1 MIIWHNKIMRVIQ
14 NKFFKQ
20 NLRKL
25 LGLILI
31 LEFFPPSHPVKTGS
45 GPFYLWSIFNYLPS
59 FPFFYDFFGVGLC
72 YFSTK
77 IASSTALHSCFCIV
91 IICQQMSPPLTISV
105 LISHF
110 PVRTTVWLKKKK
122 CQNFSPYTKPKITT
136 KFNHFDVCK

>member
-1 MIIWHNKIMRVIQ
+1 MNCTYYHHFAPLEQSLSQYFFRIIMVRIAFLFKNKNMIIWHNKIMRVIQ

-31 LEFFPPSHPVKTGS
+31 LEFVPPSHPVKTGS

-91 IICQQMSPPLTISV
+91 IIC
-105 LISHF
+105 
-110 PVRTTVWLKKKK
+110 
-122 CQNFSPYTKPKITT
+122 
-136 KFNHFDVCK
+136 

>member
-59 FPFFYDFFGVGLC
+59 FPFFYDFFSVGLC

-77 IASSTALHSCFCIV
+77 IASSTALHIVHNTAIDDMLYCALHNTPHILLFQCVCF
-91 IICQQMSPPLTISV
+91 
-105 LISHF
+105 
-110 PVRTTVWLKKKK
+110 
-122 CQNFSPYTKPKITT
+122 
-136 KFNHFDVCK
+136 FN